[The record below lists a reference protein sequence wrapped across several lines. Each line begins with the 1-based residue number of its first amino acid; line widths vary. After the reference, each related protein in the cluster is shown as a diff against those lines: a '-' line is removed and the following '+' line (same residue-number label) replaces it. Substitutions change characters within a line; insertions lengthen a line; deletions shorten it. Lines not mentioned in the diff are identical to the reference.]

1 VWVQQLACLPMTG
14 VCVRVCVC
22 VCVRAR
28 AHARLWRARPH
39 DCEGRWLRAWRPPP
53 AWPCVTVFAC
63 TPVAAAARCLPPLLT
78 TCCAVLCCAVLCCA
92 VLCCAV
98 LCCAVL
104 CCAVLCCA
112 VLRSAVLCAQCP
124 PGKGIKEA
132 GSRALEACAAIG
144 AQRLVKTVVEQMSR
158 WARDA

>member
-1 VWVQQLACLPMTG
+1 VDT
-14 VCVRVCVC
+14 RT
-22 VCVRAR
+22 R
-28 AHARLWRARPH
+28 RPTL
-39 DCEGRWLRAWRPPP
+39 DLDRIPGRWVHAK
-53 AWPCVTVFAC
+53 
-63 TPVAAAARCLPPLLT
+63 PLLGNT
-78 TCCAVLCCAVLCCA
+78 LELLRPDFHRQLLRWADAHGGIYRCGAVLRFWGVLCCDAFEA